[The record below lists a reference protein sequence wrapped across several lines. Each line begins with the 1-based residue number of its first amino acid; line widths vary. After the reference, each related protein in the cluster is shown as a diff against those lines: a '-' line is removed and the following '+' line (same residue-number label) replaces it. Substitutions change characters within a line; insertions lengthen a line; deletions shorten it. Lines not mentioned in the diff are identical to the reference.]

1 MASRSRTTRST
12 AAHLPA
18 SATSLR
24 SSRASLR
31 PDPARAY
38 EATATFEPGPGG
50 PRFVLTHRPLR
61 VAERGTVILA
71 PPFAEEM
78 NKCRRMVA
86 QTARALS
93 ADGWRVVQ
101 PDLYGCGDSAGD
113 FGAASWQQ
121 WVEDLQRALGAY
133 HAGGE
138 LWLWGVRAGALLL
151 PPLLEAIPDANLLLW
166 QPAHDGAAVLNQFL
180 RLRASAAL
188 LERNETADRAQL
200 RARLAQGESIE
211 VAGYPLS
218 PQVANPLAA
227 ARLVLPP
234 DFSGRVVWF
243 DISDDP
249 AEPLSAS
256 RQKVSEAWRAAG
268 HRVQFEAV
276 IGPKFWQTVET
287 AEAPALI
294 ERTRAALAQT
304 DERARAG
311 SRDVGRGQP
320 APASSQRTIDEKAV
334 WIACEGERMLGIVC
348 APRAA
353 PTCEQAVLI
362 AVGGPQYRVGSH
374 RQFVLLARTLASA
387 GYTSMRFD
395 FRSMGDSEG
404 AARTF
409 EEVERD
415 LQAAID
421 TLCNE
426 PGVRSVVI
434 WALCDAASAAL
445 MFGTADARVSGLVL
459 LNPWVRSETTLA
471 TTHLKHYYGQRL
483 LQREFWVRLMR
494 AQFDWRASL
503 RDLFRSLRRAARASA
518 PAERTAFQTRM
529 AEGWRRFR
537 GPIALVLSGRDLT
550 AKEFLEHAAS
560 DPGWQGLLTLPTV
573 RRFDLPDA
581 DHTFSSAP
589 WHRWLEEQTV
599 RWLGSTYTASVAQDE
614 CRGVAKRSAGAPVA
628 VGGSP

>member
-1 MASRSRTTRST
+1 M
-12 AAHLPA
+12 
-18 SATSLR
+18 
-24 SSRASLR
+24 R

-38 EATATFEPGPGG
+38 EATASFEPAPGG
-50 PRFVLTHRPLR
+50 PRFVLTYRPLR
-61 VAERGTVILA
+61 VTERGTVVLA

-86 QTARALS
+86 QTARALA
-93 ADGWRVVQ
+93 ADGWLVVQ
-101 PDLYGCGDSAGD
+101 PDLYGCGDSAGN
-113 FGAASWQQ
+113 FGAASWRQ
-121 WVEDLQRALGAY
+121 WVADLERVIGAH

-151 PPLLEAIPDANLLLW
+151 SPLLEANPAANLLLW

-188 LERNETADRAQL
+188 LDRSETADRKQL

-218 PQVANPLAA
+218 PQVANPLAE

-234 DFSGRVVWF
+234 DFSGRIVWF
-243 DISDDP
+243 DVSDDA
-249 AEPLSAS
+249 AEPVAPP
-256 RQKVSEAWRAAG
+256 RQKIAEAWRAAG
-268 HRVQFEAV
+268 HRVKFEAV
-276 IGPKFWQTVET
+276 VGPKFWQTVET

-294 ERTRAALAQT
+294 ERARAALAAT
-304 DERARAG
+304 DERARA
-311 SRDVGRGQP
+311 DVHGIGWARS
-320 APASSQRTIDEKAV
+320 APDSSQRTYEEKAV
-334 WIACEGERMLGIVC
+334 WIACDAERMLGIVC
-348 APRAA
+348 TPRTAAPR
-353 PTCEQAVLI
+353 EQAVLI
-362 AVGGPQYRVGSH
+362 VVGGPQYRVGSH
-374 RQFVLLARTLASA
+374 RQFVRLARRLAGS
-387 GYTSMRFD
+387 GYMSLRFD
-395 FRSMGDSEG
+395 FRGMGDSEG

-409 EEVERD
+409 EDVDRD

-421 TLCNE
+421 SLCKE

-445 MFGTADARVSGLVL
+445 MFGTADARVSSLVL

-483 LQREFWVRLMR
+483 LQREFWARLMH

-503 RDLFRSLRRAARASA
+503 RDLYRNLRRAARTSA

-537 GPIALVLSGRDLT
+537 GPMALVLSGRDLT

-560 DPGWQGLLTLPTV
+560 DPRWQGLLTLPGV
-573 RRFDLPDA
+573 CRFDLPDA
-581 DHTFSSAP
+581 DHTFSSAA
-589 WHRWLEEQTV
+589 WHRWLEEQTL
-599 RWLGSTYTASVAQDE
+599 RWLASLQAPDVAPDGPPSE
-614 CRGVAKRSAGAPVA
+614 KSAPVTSRGEPA
-628 VGGSP
+628 PISGSH

>member
-1 MASRSRTTRST
+1 
-12 AAHLPA
+12 LPPELA
-18 SATSLR
+18 
-24 SSRASLR
+24 R
-31 PDPARAY
+31 PY
-38 EATATFEPGPGG
+38 EATATFEPAPGG

-78 NKCRRMVA
+78 NKCRRMAA
-86 QTARALS
+86 QAARALA

-113 FGAASWQQ
+113 FDATSWRQ
-121 WVEDLQRALGAY
+121 WVDDLHRTVGAH

-138 LWLWGVRAGALLL
+138 LWLWGMRAGALLL

-188 LERNETADRAQL
+188 LDRNETADRTRL

-211 VAGYPLS
+211 VAGYALS
-218 PQVANPLAA
+218 PQVANPLAE

-234 DFSGRVVWF
+234 DFCGRIVWF
-243 DISDDP
+243 DVTDDP
-249 AEPLSAS
+249 AAPASAAP
-256 RQKVSEAWRAAG
+256 QKTFEAWRAAG
-268 HRVQFEAV
+268 LRVQFETV
-276 IGPKFWQTVET
+276 VGPKFWQTVET
-287 AEAPALI
+287 SEAPALI
-294 ERTRAALAQT
+294 ERTRAALART
-304 DERARAG
+304 DERVRPASHHPGRERTAR
-311 SRDVGRGQP
+311 
-320 APASSQRTIDEKAV
+320 ASSQRPHLEKSV
-334 WIACEGERMLGIVC
+334 WIDCEGERMLGVIC
-348 APRAA
+348 TPRDAQA
-353 PTCEQAVLI
+353 CEQAVLI

-387 GYTSMRFD
+387 GYTSLRFD
-395 FRSMGDSEG
+395 FRGMGDSEG

-421 TLCNE
+421 TLCSE
-426 PGVRSVVI
+426 SGVRSVVI

-445 MFGTADARVSGLVL
+445 MFGTADARVSGLML

-483 LQREFWVRLMR
+483 LEREFWGRLLR

-518 PAERTAFQTRM
+518 PAERTTFQTRM

-560 DPGWQGLLTLPTV
+560 DPRWQGLLTLPSV
-573 RRFDLPDA
+573 RRCDLPDA
-581 DHTFSSAP
+581 DHTFSSGP

-599 RWLGSTYTASVAQDE
+599 RWLASLQAASFAPGGCPSDSSAVAE
-614 CRGVAKRSAGAPVA
+614 PNSEPVPI
-628 VGGSP
+628 GGSR

>member
-1 MASRSRTTRST
+1 
-12 AAHLPA
+12 
-18 SATSLR
+18 
-24 SSRASLR
+24 LR

-38 EATATFEPGPGG
+38 EATAAFEPAPGG

-78 NKCRRMVA
+78 NKCRRMA
-86 QTARALS
+86 ALTARALA

-101 PDLYGCGDSAGD
+101 VDLYGCGDSAGD
-113 FGAASWQQ
+113 FDTASWQQ
-121 WVEDLQRALGAY
+121 WVADLERAVGTH
-133 HAGGE
+133 HAGGK

-151 PPLLEAIPDANLLLW
+151 PPLLEAIPGANLLLW

-200 RARLAQGESIE
+200 RARLAQGEPIE

-227 ARLVLPP
+227 ARLALPP
-234 DFSGRVVWF
+234 DFGGRVVWF
-243 DISDDP
+243 DVGDDP
-249 AEPLSAS
+249 AEPASAA
-256 RQKVSEAWRAAG
+256 RQKMHEAWRAAG

-276 IGPKFWQTVET
+276 VGPKFWQTVET

-294 ERTRAALAQT
+294 ERTRAALARP
-304 DERARAG
+304 DERARAA
-311 SRDVGRGQP
+311 SRTIARAQT
-320 APASSQRTIDEKAV
+320 ARASSQGPYVEKAV
-334 WIACEGERMLGIVC
+334 WIACEGERMLGVVC
-348 APRAA
+348 APREAR
-353 PTCEQAVLI
+353 TCEQAVLI
-362 AVGGPQYRVGSH
+362 PVGGPQYRVGSH
-374 RQFVLLARTLASA
+374 RQFVLLARTLAGA
-387 GYTSMRFD
+387 GYTSLRFD
-395 FRSMGDSEG
+395 FRGMGDSEG

-409 EEVERD
+409 EDVEQD
-415 LQAAID
+415 LKAAID

-426 PGVRSVVI
+426 PGVRSVAI

-483 LQREFWVRLMR
+483 LQREFWVRLLR

-503 RDLFRSLRRAARASA
+503 RDLYRSLRRAARASA

-529 AEGWRRFR
+529 AQGWRCFR
-537 GPIALVLSGRDLT
+537 SPIALVLSGRDLT

-560 DPGWQGLLTLPTV
+560 DPRWRGLLTHPNV
-573 RRFDLPDA
+573 RRFDLPEA
-581 DHTFSSAP
+581 DHTFSSGP
-589 WHRWLEEQTV
+589 WHRWLEERTL
-599 RWLGSTYTASVAQDE
+599 RWLEGSQPASLAPSGCPPSSAAVARP
-614 CRGVAKRSAGAPVA
+614 RGEPVPI
-628 VGGSP
+628 GGSRQARCEAP